1 MTKQR
6 ERGKAMP
13 PLGTRGLAGS
23 AISLKFKSRNHTS
36 RSRGSI
42 LEEMKWGSDRRVGL
56 ARALSKMGYCSRSR
70 AFELAREGRVR
81 VNGEARRDPESAVRM
96 EKDRI
101 TVDGRAVEV
110 GKRIYLMLNKERGV
124 LTTASD
130 EKGRATV
137 YAYLSDRRPW
147 VAPVGRLDKAS
158 EGLLLLT
165 NDSEWAARVLRP
177 EMHLEKTYHVQI
189 GTVAKAALLEALRDG
204 IEVDGQWLRAK
215 RARVLRGGAKNTWLE
230 IVLDEGKNRQ
240 IRRMLAA
247 WQVEVLRLVRVAIG
261 RVELGGLKK
270 GQVRELTEREKWL
283 LGVIPPNS

>member
-1 MTKQR
+1 
-6 ERGKAMP
+6 MP

-215 RARVLRGGAKNTWLE
+215 RARTAARLVMRKPFVSRVGITVGGGARAVGRRDKPSQSIVRGGQSPARRRGPG
-230 IVLDEGKNRQ
+230 EGRKQERRRRDRQ
-240 IRRMLAA
+240 
-247 WQVEVLRLVRVAIG
+247 G
-261 RVELGGLKK
+261 R
-270 GQVRELTEREKWL
+270 
-283 LGVIPPNS
+283 